1 MKPFLLLLLIVLLTG
16 GCRKTPGDG
25 MDNIAACS
33 PGQIRAKEHVR
44 VIYMEKPDGTRVYL
58 ADTATTQDFTNMIA
72 MLSSLADAVKSVPVG
87 VVGVVP

>member
-1 MKPFLLLLLIVLLTG
+1 MKYLLVIVLLLIV
-16 GCRKTPGDG
+16 GCKSKSGDG
-25 MDNIAACS
+25 MDNIAAFS

>member
-1 MKPFLLLLLIVLLTG
+1 MKSLLLLLLILLVS
-16 GCRKTPGDG
+16 GCKKTSGDG
-25 MDNIAACS
+25 MDNIAAFS

-44 VIYMEKPDGTRVYL
+44 VVYMEKPDGTRVYL

-72 MLSSLADAVKSVPVG
+72 MLSSLTDAIKSVPVG